1 MLDTTN
7 LKLIILKYLKKG
19 RNFHFCGLFI
29 ILIQIMIRKVLLNK
43 SLAHLLLFKPNRL
56 ISLHY
61 IKRASQKLQ
70 FNNSS
75 IYGYKSFYLFSNEGN
90 IGSEK
95 SAIDEANQ
103 LYSTHGWSDEFIQ

>member
-1 MLDTTN
+1 MD
-7 LKLIILKYLKKG
+7 
-19 RNFHFCGLFI
+19 FFI

-43 SLAHLLLFKPNRL
+43 SLANFLLFKLTRP

-70 FNNSS
+70 FNNSP

-90 IGSEK
+90 TGSQK
-95 SAIDEANQ
+95 SAIEEANS
-103 LYSTHGWSDEFIQ
+103 LYNTHGWSDEFIQ